1 VEEEDIKCED
11 HINKLNSIYNF
22 YIGFNPANR
31 YCTTCRVFCC
41 DSCVIDFHAIH
52 ILQAKNKLE
61 DIFKQTRNEIDD
73 LKTKTSSLIKHQNAS
88 SEELSKFL
96 VYQIK
101 SINNNFKQKEA
112 NLNLVKRRIDD
123 ILQLE
128 KDLLKKLSL
137 SLEEYIKEECLN
149 STEELISSSKEC
161 NIILKSSI

>member
-1 VEEEDIKCED
+1 
-11 HINKLNSIYNF
+11 
-22 YIGFNPANR
+22 
-31 YCTTCRVFCC
+31 
-41 DSCVIDFHAIH
+41 
-52 ILQAKNKLE
+52 
-61 DIFKQTRNEIDD
+61 
-73 LKTKTSSLIKHQNAS
+73 
-88 SEELSKFL
+88 LSKFL